1 MINDDILKA
10 IETGAAIEIEYTK
23 SDGTTSVRRLS
34 EVQFSDEYGKAYIDA
49 FCHLRNERRS
59 FKIDRISR
67 VTFVDSAEDSPGE
80 TGHPDQPYMFDGNK
94 KIFALYGFDFN

>member
-59 FKIDRISR
+59 FKIDRIRR
-67 VTFVDSAEDSPGE
+67 VTFVDTAGDSSGE
-80 TGHPDQPYMFDGNK
+80 TDLPDQPYMFDGSK
-94 KIFALYGFDFN
+94 RIFALYGIDFN